1 MFQQSQQVIS
11 QIQGTLQQL
20 QQGEQSTA
28 TQLRQVANQVQQ
40 ISQHESGAVNQIQQ
54 LSQLTNQ
61 LNQEIQ
67 RMSSVIQQQTSMANV
82 QQRNSQ
88 LHSKAHSIKISL
100 ISTTNNNEPYPP
112 TFIFVGGYIIYCLSI
127 KPKFTYTAVRSFCP
141 CCS

>member
-1 MFQQSQQVIS
+1 MLVMWFTRPTKKQGGNIMFQQSQQVIS

-82 QQRNSQ
+82 QQQYGQQPITQQSPFNKNQ
-88 LHSKAHSIKISL
+88 
-100 ISTTNNNEPYPP
+100 PYQ
-112 TFIFVGGYIIYCLSI
+112 YNQ
-127 KPKFTYTAVRSFCP
+127 
-141 CCS
+141 